1 MLLFTLVLPRIP
13 DLQEHSKLLYQQN
26 GSAVDKKKKTL
37 QREEHGWK
45 KGQLYIKYGSKQL
58 QGRVCLGKHVNR
70 KLILQW
76 LLHNSQDR
84 VTGMNR
90 DSVSLGAT
98 ETKYQFTFGN

>member
-1 MLLFTLVLPRIP
+1 MVPNTMVPARKGLLRKT
-13 DLQEHSKLLYQQN
+13 N
-26 GSAVDKKKKTL
+26 G
-37 QREEHGWK
+37 
-45 KGQLYIKYGSKQL
+45 
-58 QGRVCLGKHVNR
+58 